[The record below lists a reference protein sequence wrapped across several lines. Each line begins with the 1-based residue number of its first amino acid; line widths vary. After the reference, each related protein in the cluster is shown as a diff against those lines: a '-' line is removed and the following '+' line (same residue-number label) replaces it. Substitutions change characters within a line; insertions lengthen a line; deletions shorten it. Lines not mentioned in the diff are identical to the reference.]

1 MVSLGRN
8 YELAK
13 ASFSVLKKDKEI
25 LIFPVITGATIFVA
39 LLTLILSI
47 SISMTLFLQL
57 LILTI
62 FIGPIL
68 FAFLGV
74 FFEAAVIACATI
86 RLKGSDPKIKDGLKI
101 AFENSWQLLQWAII
115 GVIVGIILQ
124 LIRSLFNKLSSKS
137 GSWKFQFNIGQS
149 RCSSF
154 ALSSSALRVSDSE
167 WGIGDIIAGGLG
179 IAWSAAT
186 FFVIPVMLYEKVSA
200 VSAIKRSVEIIN
212 RMWGETFILGLG
224 IGVLFGFIGA
234 LGGLALFFIGTGTGA
249 GAAGLAVAVAYWV
262 ALACTYFALKGILK
276 AALYELSRKNEK
288 EIGGQFLPYSE
299 KFNTLI
305 EFVNSSQKDKR

>member
-25 LIFPVITGATIFVA
+25 LLFPVITGATIFVA

-47 SISMTLFLQL
+47 SISMTLFLKL

-68 FAFLGV
+68 FTFLGV
-74 FFEAAVIACATI
+74 FFEAAVIACVTI

-115 GVIVGIILQ
+115 GVIVGIILE
-124 LIRSLFNKLSSKS
+124 LVRSLLNKLTLKS
-137 GSWKFQFNIGQS
+137 GGWKFQFNIGQS

-154 ALSSSALRVSDSE
+154 TFSSVAISVSESE
-167 WGIGDIIAGGLG
+167 WGISDVIAGGLG
-179 IAWSAAT
+179 MAWAAAS

-200 VSAIKRSVEIIN
+200 VSAIKRSAEIIK
-212 RMWGETFILGLG
+212 RMWGETFMLSLG
-224 IGVLFGFIGA
+224 IGVLFGFIGV
-234 LGGLALFFIGTGTGA
+234 LGGLAIMFIGTGTGA
-249 GAAGLAVAVAYWV
+249 GTAGLAVAVAYWV
-262 ALACTYFALKGILK
+262 ALACIYFALKGILK

-288 EIGGQFLPYSE
+288 EVGGQFLPYSE

-305 EFVNSSQKDKR
+305 DFVNSISES